1 MSVPRQDKCGLVDV
15 PEEVAEMKIRS
26 KRYKESEKEIDRAN
40 SYSLKDA
47 ISILKKLRPPKFD
60 ASVDLHFNINVDP
73 KKSDQMVRGTVVL
86 PHGTGKKVRVAVF
99 CKGENEKL
107 AREANADYVGGN
119 DLIDKVAGG
128 FLDFDCAI
136 ATPDMMKDLSKLGK
150 ILGPRGL
157 MPSPKTGTVTNDIVK
172 AVEDVRKGKVEFRT
186 DKQSGIHLS
195 VGKLSFSEDKLHEN
209 ASRVIEMVNETRPS
223 SVKGKFIKSL
233 FISSTMNCG
242 FKLAI

>member
-1 MSVPRQDKCGLVDV
+1 
-15 PEEVAEMKIRS
+15 MKIRS
-26 KRYKESEKEIDRAN
+26 KRYKEAEKQIDRTKAFP
-40 SYSLKDA
+40 LKDA
-47 ISILKKLRPPKFD
+47 ILMLKKLQPPKFD

-86 PHGTGKKVRVAVF
+86 PHGTGRKLRVAVF

-119 DLIDKVAGG
+119 ELIDKVAGG

-172 AVEDVRKGKVEFRT
+172 AILDVRKGKVEFRV
-186 DKQSGIHLS
+186 DKQAGIHLS
-195 VGKLSFSEDKLHEN
+195 VGRISFPEDKLYEN
-209 ASRVIEMVNETRPS
+209 ASRVIEMVNEAKPAS
-223 SVKGKFIKSL
+223 LKGKFIKSL

-242 FKLAI
+242 LKLAI

>member
-1 MSVPRQDKCGLVDV
+1 
-15 PEEVAEMKIRS
+15 MKIRS